1 MIRFFF
7 IVATPLLTLV
17 LSFLISIDNDGLDF
31 FIKVIS
37 LIFGLQIIG
46 FIPSFYLKSEK
57 YYDLF
62 GGITFASSIILISFL
77 RFKKITD
84 LNIREIILAISV
96 LFWTIRLSFFLFQR
110 VKRVGKD
117 ERFDSYKF
125 SFSKF
130 LLAWMT
136 QGLWVFICL
145 LPVLIVFST
154 PTNPELLYL
163 TFGGLIYFL
172 GLVIEIIA
180 DYQKTNHNKKNEKER
195 KFISSGLWSKSRHPN
210 YFGEF
215 LIWTGITIICFP
227 VFSGFKYLGLMTP
240 IFIYLLLNYISG
252 VNLLEERA
260 KEKWGNNPEY
270 IKYLKTTPKFFP
282 KIF

>member
-7 IVATPLLTLV
+7 ILAIPLTTILI
-17 LSFLISIDNDGLDF
+17 SFLISFDNNELIF
-31 FIKVIS
+31 FLNVIA
-37 LIFGLQIIG
+37 LIFGLQITG

-62 GGITFASSIILISFL
+62 GGLSFISSIFL
-77 RFKKITD
+77 MLFLKIRITND
-84 LNIREIILAISV
+84 LSTREIILATCVI
-96 LFWTIRLSFFLFQR
+96 LWTIRLSFFLFQR

-117 ERFDSYKF
+117 VRFDNLKF
-125 SFSKF
+125 SLSKF

-145 LPVLIVFST
+145 FPILVVFSSPANNDIT
-154 PTNPELLYL
+154 YLTLGCLLYL
-163 TFGGLIYFL
+163 FGLL
-172 GLVIEIIA
+172 IEIIA
-180 DYQKTNHNKKNEKER
+180 DYQKTIHNKLNNKKR

-227 VFSGFKYLGLMTP
+227 VFSGFKYLSLITP
-240 IFIYLLLNYISG
+240 IFIYFLLNYISG
-252 VNLLEERA
+252 VNLLEKRA

-270 IKYLKTTPKFFP
+270 VKYLKTTPKFFP

>member
-1 MIRFFF
+1 M
-7 IVATPLLTLV
+7 L
-17 LSFLISIDNDGLDF
+17 FL
-31 FIKVIS
+31 K
-37 LIFGLQIIG
+37 
-46 FIPSFYLKSEK
+46 
-57 YYDLF
+57 
-62 GGITFASSIILISFL
+62 
-77 RFKKITD
+77 FKINSD
-84 LNIREIILAISV
+84 LNIREIILASCV
-96 LFWTIRLSFFLFQR
+96 LIWTIRLSFFLFQR

-117 ERFDSYKF
+117 VRFDNLKL

-145 LPVLIVFST
+145 FPILVVFSS
-154 PTNPELLYL
+154 PTNNDIMYL
-163 TFGGLIYFL
+163 TFGGLLYLF
-172 GLVIEIIA
+172 GLMIEIIA
-180 DYQKTNHNKKNEKER
+180 DYQKTIHNKLNNQKRE
-195 KFISSGLWSKSRHPN
+195 FISSGLWSKSRHPN

-227 VFSGFKYLGLMTP
+227 VFSGFKYLALITP
-240 IFIYLLLNYISG
+240 IFIYFLLNHISG

-270 IKYLKTTPKFFP
+270 VKYLKATPKFFP

>member
-7 IVATPLLTLV
+7 ILAIPLTTILI
-17 LSFLISIDNDGLDF
+17 SFLISFDNNELIF
-31 FIKVIS
+31 FLNVIA
-37 LIFGLQIIG
+37 LIFGLQITG
-46 FIPSFYLKSEK
+46 FVPSFYLKSEK

-62 GGITFASSIILISFL
+62 GGLSFISSIFL
-77 RFKKITD
+77 MLFLKIRITND
-84 LNIREIILAISV
+84 LSTREIILATCV
-96 LFWTIRLSFFLFQR
+96 LLWTIRLSFFLFQR

-117 ERFDSYKF
+117 VRFDNLKF

-136 QGLWVFICL
+136 QGLWVFMCL
-145 LPVLIVFST
+145 LPILTVFSS
-154 PTNPELLYL
+154 PTNNEVFYFSLGVFIYL
-163 TFGGLIYFL
+163 IGLF
-172 GLVIEIIA
+172 IEIIA
-180 DYQKTNHNKKNEKER
+180 DYQKTTHNKINNKKR
-195 KFISSGLWSKSRHPN
+195 KFISSGLWSRSRHPN

-227 VFSGFKYLGLMTP
+227 VFSGFKYLGLITP

-260 KEKWGNNPEY
+260 KEKWGKNPEY
-270 IKYLKTTPKFFP
+270 VKYLKTTPKFFP

>member
-1 MIRFFF
+1 MIRFIF
-7 IVATPLLTLV
+7 ILAIPVLTIA
-17 LSFLISIDNDGLDF
+17 LSFLISIDDNQLYF

-37 LIFGLQIIG
+37 LIFATQVIG
-46 FIPSFYLKSEK
+46 FIPSFYLKTEK

-62 GGITFASSIILISFL
+62 GGLTFVFSVLIMMFL
-77 RFKKITD
+77 KFRKTND
-84 LNIREIILAISV
+84 LSIREIILALSV
-96 LFWTIRLSFFLFQR
+96 LFWTMRLSFFLFQR

-117 ERFDSYKF
+117 ERFDRYKY

-136 QGLWVFICL
+136 QGLWVFMCL
-145 LPVLIVFST
+145 FPTLIVFSS
-154 PTNPELLYL
+154 PTNSEIIYL
-163 TFGGLIYFL
+163 FLGGLIYL
-172 GLVIEIIA
+172 VGLIIEIIA
-180 DYQKTNHNKKNEKER
+180 DYQKTVHNKLNNQER
-195 KFISSGLWSKSRHPN
+195 KFISSGLWSRSRHPN

-227 VFSGFKYLGLMTP
+227 VFSVFKYLSLITP
-240 IFIYLLLNYISG
+240 IFIYFLLNYISG

-270 IKYLKTTPKFFP
+270 VEYLKTTPKFFP

>member
-7 IVATPLLTLV
+7 ILGTPALTLM
-17 LSFLISIDNDGLDF
+17 LSFIVSTDNNELGF
-31 FIKVIS
+31 FIKVIT
-37 LIFGLQIIG
+37 LIFGLQLIG

-62 GGITFASSIILISFL
+62 GGLTFISSILLMLFL
-77 RFKKITD
+77 KFKIKSD

-117 ERFDSYKF
+117 KRFDNYKF

-145 LPVLIVFST
+145 FPILIVFSS
-154 PTNPELLYL
+154 PANDEIIYL
-163 TFGGLIYFL
+163 AFGGLIYL
-172 GLVIEIIA
+172 VGMVIEIIA
-180 DYQKTNHNKKNEKER
+180 DYQKTAHNKLNNKKR
-195 KFISSGLWSKSRHPN
+195 KFISSGLWSRSRHPN

-227 VFSGFKYLGLMTP
+227 VFSGFKYLALITP
-240 IFIYLLLNYISG
+240 IFIYFLLNYISG

-260 KEKWGNNPEY
+260 KEMWGNNPEY
-270 IKYLKTTPKFFP
+270 VKYFKTTPKFFP

>member
-7 IVATPLLTLV
+7 ILAIPILTIA
-17 LSFLISIDNDGLDF
+17 LSFLISIDDNQLDF

-37 LIFGLQIIG
+37 LIFAIQIIG

-62 GGITFASSIILISFL
+62 GGLTFVFSVLIMIFL
-77 RFKKITD
+77 KFRKTND
-84 LNIREIILAISV
+84 LSIREIILALSV

-110 VKRVGKD
+110 VNRVGKD
-117 ERFDSYKF
+117 ERFDLYKY

-145 LPVLIVFST
+145 FPTLIVFSS
-154 PTNPELLYL
+154 PTNSEIIYL
-163 TFGGLIYFL
+163 ILGGLIYL
-172 GLVIEIIA
+172 VGLLIEIIA
-180 DYQKTNHNKKNEKER
+180 DYQKTVHNKLNNQER
-195 KFISSGLWSKSRHPN
+195 KFISSGLWSRSRHPN

-227 VFSGFKYLGLMTP
+227 VFSVFKYLSLITP
-240 IFIYLLLNYISG
+240 IFIYFLLNYISG

-260 KEKWGNNPEY
+260 KKKWGNNPEY
-270 IKYLKTTPKFFP
+270 VEYLKTTPKFFP

>member
-1 MIRFFF
+1 MVRFFF
-7 IVATPLLTLV
+7 ILTVPLLTL
-17 LSFLISIDNDGLDF
+17 LISFLVSVDNNELDF
-31 FIKVIS
+31 FKKIIS
-37 LIFGLQIIG
+37 LIFGLQLTG

-62 GGITFASSIILISFL
+62 GGVSFISSIFL
-77 RFKKITD
+77 MLFLKIRITND
-84 LNIREIILAISV
+84 LSTREIILASCV
-96 LFWTIRLSFFLFQR
+96 LLWTIRLSFFLFQR

-117 ERFDSYKF
+117 VRFDNLKL

-145 LPVLIVFST
+145 FPILVVFSS
-154 PTNPELLYL
+154 PTNNEITYFAFGSLTYL
-163 TFGGLIYFL
+163 I

-180 DYQKTNHNKKNEKER
+180 DYQKTIHNKLNNKKR

-227 VFSGFKYLGLMTP
+227 VFSGFKYLALITP
-240 IFIYLLLNYISG
+240 IFIYFLLNYISG

-260 KEKWGNNPEY
+260 TEKWGNNPEY
-270 IKYLKTTPKFFP
+270 VKYLKTTPRFFP

>member
-1 MIRFFF
+1 MVRFFF
-7 IVATPLLTLV
+7 ILTVPLLTL
-17 LSFLISIDNDGLDF
+17 LISFLISVDNNELDF
-31 FIKVIS
+31 FKKIIS
-37 LIFGLQIIG
+37 LIFGLQLTG

-62 GGITFASSIILISFL
+62 GGVSFISSIFL
-77 RFKKITD
+77 MLFLKIRITND
-84 LNIREIILAISV
+84 LSTREIILASCV
-96 LFWTIRLSFFLFQR
+96 LLWTIRLSFFLFQR

-117 ERFDSYKF
+117 VRFDNLKF

-145 LPVLIVFST
+145 LPILVVFSS
-154 PTNPELLYL
+154 PTSNDIMYLTLGGLLYF
-163 TFGGLIYFL
+163 FGLL
-172 GLVIEIIA
+172 IEIIA
-180 DYQKTNHNKKNEKER
+180 DYQKTIHNKLNNKKRE
-195 KFISSGLWSKSRHPN
+195 FISSGLWSKSRHPN

-227 VFSGFKYLGLMTP
+227 VFSGFKYLALITP
-240 IFIYLLLNYISG
+240 IFIYFLLNNISG

-270 IKYLKTTPKFFP
+270 VKYLKTTPRFFP

>member
-7 IVATPLLTLV
+7 ILSIPLLGLM
-17 LSFLISIDNDGLDF
+17 LSFLISANNDELYF

-37 LIFGLQIIG
+37 LIFGLQLIG

-62 GGITFASSIILISFL
+62 GGLTFVSSILLMLFL
-77 RFKKITD
+77 KFRIASD
-84 LNIREIILAISV
+84 LNIREIILASYA
-96 LFWTIRLSFFLFQR
+96 LLWTIRLSFFLFQR

-117 ERFDSYKF
+117 VRFDNLKF
-125 SFSKF
+125 SLSKF

-145 LPVLIVFST
+145 LPILVVFSSPANNDVMYLT
-154 PTNPELLYL
+154 LGSLLYF
-163 TFGGLIYFL
+163 FGLL
-172 GLVIEIIA
+172 IEIIA
-180 DYQKTNHNKKNEKER
+180 DYQKTIHNKLNDKKR
-195 KFISSGLWSKSRHPN
+195 RFISSGLWSKSRHPN

-227 VFSGFKYLGLMTP
+227 VFSGFKYLSLITP
-240 IFIYLLLNYISG
+240 IFIYFLLNHISG

-260 KEKWGNNPEY
+260 KEKWGNDPEY
-270 IKYLKTTPKFFP
+270 VKYLKTIPKFFP

>member
-1 MIRFFF
+1 MNRLFF
-7 IVATPLLTLV
+7 ILAIPFLTLM
-17 LSFLISIDNDGLDF
+17 LSFLTSTNNNELDF

-37 LIFGLQIIG
+37 LIFGLQLSG
-46 FIPSFYLKSEK
+46 FFPSFYLKSEK

-62 GGITFASSIILISFL
+62 GGLTFIASILFMLFIK
-77 RFKKITD
+77 FKIASD

-145 LPVLIVFST
+145 FPILIVFSSPSNDEIT
-154 PTNPELLYL
+154 YL
-163 TFGGLIYFL
+163 AFGGLIYL
-172 GLVIEIIA
+172 VGLVIEIIA
-180 DYQKTNHNKKNEKER
+180 DYQKTIHNKLNNKKR
-195 KFISSGLWSKSRHPN
+195 KFISNGLWSRSRHPN

-227 VFSGFKYLGLMTP
+227 VLSGFKYLALITP
-240 IFIYLLLNYISG
+240 IFIYFLLNYISG

-270 IKYLKTTPKFFP
+270 VKYLKATPKFFP

>member
-1 MIRFFF
+1 MVRFFF
-7 IVATPLLTLV
+7 ILTVPLLTL
-17 LSFLISIDNDGLDF
+17 LISFLISVDNNELDF
-31 FIKVIS
+31 FKKIIS
-37 LIFGLQIIG
+37 LIFGLQLTG

-62 GGITFASSIILISFL
+62 GGVSFISSIFL
-77 RFKKITD
+77 MLFLKIRITND
-84 LNIREIILAISV
+84 LSTREIILASCV
-96 LFWTIRLSFFLFQR
+96 LLWTIRLSFFLFQR

-117 ERFDSYKF
+117 VRFDNLKF

-145 LPVLIVFST
+145 LPILVVFSS
-154 PTNPELLYL
+154 PTSNDIMYLTLGGLLYF
-163 TFGGLIYFL
+163 FGLL
-172 GLVIEIIA
+172 IEIIA
-180 DYQKTNHNKKNEKER
+180 DYQKTIHNKLNNKKRE
-195 KFISSGLWSKSRHPN
+195 FISSGLWSKSRHPN

-227 VFSGFKYLGLMTP
+227 VFSGFKYLALITP
-240 IFIYLLLNYISG
+240 IFIYFLLNYISG

-260 KEKWGNNPEY
+260 TEKWGNNPEY
-270 IKYLKTTPKFFP
+270 VKYLKTTPRFFP

>member
-7 IVATPLLTLV
+7 IVAIPLLTLI
-17 LSFLISIDNDGLDF
+17 LSFLISINNDELAF

-37 LIFGLQIIG
+37 LIFGLQILG

-62 GGITFASSIILISFL
+62 GGITFASSILLISFL
-77 RFKKITD
+77 RFKKTTD
-84 LNIREIILAISV
+84 LNIREIILAMSV

-117 ERFDSYKF
+117 ERFNSYKF

-163 TFGGLIYFL
+163 AFGGLIYLL
-172 GLVIEIIA
+172 GLVIEITA
-180 DYQKTNHNKKNEKER
+180 DYQKTKHNKKNEKER
-195 KFISSGLWSKSRHPN
+195 KFISKGLWSKSRHPN

-215 LIWTGITIICFP
+215 LIWTGITIISFP
-227 VFSGFKYLGLMTP
+227 VFSGFKYLALITP
-240 IFIYLLLNYISG
+240 IFIYFLLNHISG

-260 KEKWGNNPEY
+260 KEKWGDNPDY
-270 IKYLKTTPKFFP
+270 IDYLKTTPKFFP

>member
-1 MIRFFF
+1 MIRFIF
-7 IVATPLLTLV
+7 ILAIPILTIA
-17 LSFLISIDNDGLDF
+17 LSVLISIDDNQLYF

-37 LIFGLQIIG
+37 LIFAIQVIG

-62 GGITFASSIILISFL
+62 GGLTFVSSILLMLFL
-77 RFKKITD
+77 KFKINSD
-84 LNIREIILAISV
+84 LNIREIILASCV
-96 LFWTIRLSFFLFQR
+96 LLWTIRLSFFLFQR

-117 ERFDSYKF
+117 VRFDNLKL

-145 LPVLIVFST
+145 FPILVVFSS
-154 PTNPELLYL
+154 PTNNEITYFAFGSLTYL
-163 TFGGLIYFL
+163 I

-180 DYQKTNHNKKNEKER
+180 DYQKTIHNKLNNKKH

-227 VFSGFKYLGLMTP
+227 VFSGFKYLALITP
-240 IFIYLLLNYISG
+240 IFIYFLLNYISG

-270 IKYLKTTPKFFP
+270 VKYLKTTPKFFP

>member
-7 IVATPLLTLV
+7 ILAIPLITLLV
-17 LSFLISIDNDGLDF
+17 SFLVSINNNELEF
-31 FIKVIS
+31 FVKVIS
-37 LIFGLQIIG
+37 LIFGLQLAG

-62 GGITFASSIILISFL
+62 GGLTFVSSILLMLFL
-77 RFKKITD
+77 KFKINSD
-84 LNIREIILAISV
+84 LNIREIILASCV
-96 LFWTIRLSFFLFQR
+96 LLWTIRLSFFLFQR
-110 VKRVGKD
+110 VKRIGKD
-117 ERFDSYKF
+117 VRFDNLKL

-145 LPVLIVFST
+145 FPILVVFSS
-154 PTNPELLYL
+154 PTNNEITYFAFGSLTYL
-163 TFGGLIYFL
+163 I

-180 DYQKTNHNKKNEKER
+180 DYQKTIHNKLNNKKR

-227 VFSGFKYLGLMTP
+227 VFSGFKYLALITP
-240 IFIYLLLNYISG
+240 IFIYFLLNYISG

-270 IKYLKTTPKFFP
+270 VKYLKTTPKFFP

>member
-1 MIRFFF
+1 MLRFFF
-7 IVATPLLTLV
+7 ILAIPILTIA
-17 LSFLISIDNDGLDF
+17 LSFLISIDNNQLDF

-37 LIFGLQIIG
+37 LIFGLQFIG

-62 GGITFASSIILISFL
+62 GGLTFVSSILLMLFL
-77 RFKKITD
+77 KFKINNG
-84 LNIREIILAISV
+84 LNIREISLATCV
-96 LFWTIRLSFFLFQR
+96 LLWTIRLSFFLFQR

-117 ERFDSYKF
+117 ERFDKYKF

-136 QGLWVFICL
+136 QGLWVFMCL
-145 LPVLIVFST
+145 FPTLIVFSS
-154 PTNPELLYL
+154 PPNSEIIYL
-163 TFGGLIYFL
+163 ILGGLIYL
-172 GLVIEIIA
+172 VGLVIEIIA
-180 DYQKTNHNKKNEKER
+180 DYQKTVHNKLNNQER
-195 KFISSGLWSKSRHPN
+195 KFISSGLWSRSRHPN

-227 VFSGFKYLGLMTP
+227 VFSVFKFLSLITP
-240 IFIYLLLNYISG
+240 IFIYFLLNYVSG

-270 IKYLKTTPKFFP
+270 VEYLKTTPKFFP

>member
-1 MIRFFF
+1 MLRFIF
-7 IVATPLLTLV
+7 ILAIPILTIA
-17 LSFLISIDNDGLDF
+17 LSFLISIDDNQLYF

-37 LIFGLQIIG
+37 LIFAIQVIG

-62 GGITFASSIILISFL
+62 GGLTFVSSILLMLFL
-77 RFKKITD
+77 KFKINSD
-84 LNIREIILAISV
+84 LNIREIILASCV
-96 LFWTIRLSFFLFQR
+96 LLWTIRLSFFLFQR

-117 ERFDSYKF
+117 VRFDNLKL

-136 QGLWVFICL
+136 QGLWVFMCL
-145 LPVLIVFST
+145 FPTLIVFSS
-154 PTNPELLYL
+154 PTNNEITYFAFGSLTYL
-163 TFGGLIYFL
+163 I

-180 DYQKTNHNKKNEKER
+180 DYQKTIHNKLNNKKG

-227 VFSGFKYLGLMTP
+227 VFSGFKYLALITP
-240 IFIYLLLNYISG
+240 IFIYFLLNYISG

-270 IKYLKTTPKFFP
+270 VKYLKTTPKFFP

>member
-1 MIRFFF
+1 MIRIFY
-7 IVATPLLTLV
+7 ILTIPLVTLF
-17 LSFLISIDNDGLDF
+17 LSFLISIDNNVLAF
-31 FIKVIS
+31 FIKVVT
-37 LIFGLQIIG
+37 LIFGLQLIG

-62 GGITFASSIILISFL
+62 GGLTFVSSIFL
-77 RFKKITD
+77 MLFLKIRIANNLST
-84 LNIREIILAISV
+84 REIVLASCV
-96 LFWTIRLSFFLFQR
+96 LLWTIRLSFFLFQR

-117 ERFDSYKF
+117 VRFDNLKF

-145 LPVLIVFST
+145 FPNLIVFSS
-154 PTNPELLYL
+154 PTNNEIFYL
-163 TFGGLIYFL
+163 IFGGLVYL
-172 GLVIEIIA
+172 VGLVTEIIA
-180 DYQKTNHNKKNEKER
+180 DYQKTIHNKLNNKKR

-227 VFSGFKYLGLMTP
+227 VFSGFKYLALITP
-240 IFIYLLLNYISG
+240 IFIYFLLNYISG
-252 VNLLEERA
+252 INLLEERA

-270 IKYLKTTPKFFP
+270 VKYLKTTPKFFP

>member
-1 MIRFFF
+1 
-7 IVATPLLTLV
+7 
-17 LSFLISIDNDGLDF
+17 
-31 FIKVIS
+31 VIA
-37 LIFGLQIIG
+37 LIFGLQITG

-57 YYDLF
+57 YYDLL
-62 GGITFASSIILISFL
+62 GGLTFVFSILLMLFL
-77 RFKKITD
+77 RFQKTNH
-84 LNIREIILAISV
+84 LSVREIILAISV
-96 LFWTIRLSFFLFQR
+96 LLWTIRLSFFLFQR

-136 QGLWVFICL
+136 QGFWVFMCL
-145 LPVLIVFST
+145 FPTLIVFSSS
-154 PTNPELLYL
+154 TNYENLYL
-163 TFGGLIYFL
+163 TFGGLIYL
-172 GLVIEIIA
+172 VGLVIEIIA
-180 DYQKTNHNKKNEKER
+180 DYQKTIHNKINSNER
-195 KFISSGLWSKSRHPN
+195 KFISSGLWSRSRHPN

-227 VFSGFKYLGLMTP
+227 VFSGLKYVALITP
-240 IFIYLLLNYISG
+240 IFIYFLLNYISG
-252 VNLLEERA
+252 INLLEERG

>member
-7 IVATPLLTLV
+7 ILTIPLTTILI
-17 LSFLISIDNDGLDF
+17 SFLISFDNNELIF
-31 FIKVIS
+31 FLNVIA
-37 LIFGLQIIG
+37 LIFGLQITG
-46 FIPSFYLKSEK
+46 FVPSFYLKSEK

-62 GGITFASSIILISFL
+62 GGLSFISSIFL
-77 RFKKITD
+77 MLFLKIRITND
-84 LNIREIILAISV
+84 LSTREIILATCV
-96 LFWTIRLSFFLFQR
+96 LLWTIRLSFFLFQR

-117 ERFDSYKF
+117 VRFDNLKF

-145 LPVLIVFST
+145 FPTLIVFSS
-154 PTNPELLYL
+154 PTNNEIFYL
-163 TFGGLIYFL
+163 SLGVFIYLIGLF
-172 GLVIEIIA
+172 IEIIA
-180 DYQKTNHNKKNEKER
+180 DYQKTTHNKINNKKR
-195 KFISSGLWSKSRHPN
+195 KFISSGLWSRSRHPN

-227 VFSGFKYLGLMTP
+227 VFSGFKYLGLITP

-270 IKYLKTTPKFFP
+270 VKYSKTTPKFFP

>member
-1 MIRFFF
+1 MVRYFF
-7 IVATPLLTLV
+7 ILAIPLITL
-17 LSFLISIDNDGLDF
+17 LISFLVSIDNNELEF
-31 FIKVIS
+31 FVKLIS
-37 LIFGLQIIG
+37 LIFGLQLIG

-62 GGITFASSIILISFL
+62 GGLSFVSSILLMLFL
-77 RFKKITD
+77 KIRIIGD
-84 LNIREIILAISV
+84 LSNREIILAISV
-96 LFWTIRLSFFLFQR
+96 LFWTTRLSFFLFQR

-117 ERFDSYKF
+117 ERFDKYKF
-125 SFSKF
+125 SFTKF

-145 LPVLIVFST
+145 FPTLIVFSS
-154 PTNPELLYL
+154 PTNNEILCLSLGGFIYL
-163 TFGGLIYFL
+163 V
-172 GLVIEIIA
+172 GLVTEVIA
-180 DYQKTNHNKKNEKER
+180 DYQKTIHNRINNKNR
-195 KFISSGLWSKSRHPN
+195 KFISSGLWSISRHPN

-227 VFSGFKYLGLMTP
+227 VFSGFKYLGLITP

>member
-1 MIRFFF
+1 MIRFIF
-7 IVATPLLTLV
+7 ILAIPVLTIA
-17 LSFLISIDNDGLDF
+17 LSFLISIDDNQLYF

-37 LIFGLQIIG
+37 LIFAIQVIG
-46 FIPSFYLKSEK
+46 FIPSFYLKTEK

-62 GGITFASSIILISFL
+62 GGLTFVFSVLIMMFL
-77 RFKKITD
+77 KFRKTND
-84 LNIREIILAISV
+84 LNIREIILALSV

-117 ERFDSYKF
+117 ERFDRYKY

-136 QGLWVFICL
+136 QGLWVFMCL
-145 LPVLIVFST
+145 FPTLIVFSS
-154 PTNPELLYL
+154 PTNSEIIYL
-163 TFGGLIYFL
+163 ILGGLIYL
-172 GLVIEIIA
+172 VGLLIEIIA
-180 DYQKTNHNKKNEKER
+180 DYQKTVHNKLNNQER
-195 KFISSGLWSKSRHPN
+195 KFISSGLWSRSRHPN

-227 VFSGFKYLGLMTP
+227 VFSGFKYLALISP
-240 IFIYLLLNYISG
+240 IFIYFLLNYISG

-270 IKYLKTTPKFFP
+270 VKYLKTTPKFFP

>member
-1 MIRFFF
+1 MVRFFF
-7 IVATPLLTLV
+7 IFAIPLITLL
-17 LSFLISIDNDGLDF
+17 LSFLVSIDNNELEF
-31 FIKVIS
+31 FVKVIS
-37 LIFGLQIIG
+37 LIFGLQLIG

-62 GGITFASSIILISFL
+62 GGLTFVSSILLMLFL
-77 RFKKITD
+77 KFKINSD
-84 LNIREIILAISV
+84 LNIREIILASCV
-96 LFWTIRLSFFLFQR
+96 LLWTIRLSFFLFQR

-117 ERFDSYKF
+117 VRFDNLKF

-136 QGLWVFICL
+136 QGLWIFICL
-145 LPVLIVFST
+145 FPTLIVFSST
-154 PTNPELLYL
+154 TNNEIFYL
-163 TFGGLIYFL
+163 IFGVLVYLVGI
-172 GLVIEIIA
+172 VIEIIA
-180 DYQKTNHNKKNEKER
+180 DYQKTIHNKLNNKKRE
-195 KFISSGLWSKSRHPN
+195 FISSGLWSKSRHPN

-227 VFSGFKYLGLMTP
+227 VFSGFKYLALITP
-240 IFIYLLLNYISG
+240 IFIYFLLNYISG

-270 IKYLKTTPKFFP
+270 VKYLKTTPKFFP

>member
-1 MIRFFF
+1 MVRFFF
-7 IVATPLLTLV
+7 ILTVPLLTL
-17 LSFLISIDNDGLDF
+17 LISFLISVDNNELDF
-31 FIKVIS
+31 FKKIIS
-37 LIFGLQIIG
+37 LIFGLQLTG

-62 GGITFASSIILISFL
+62 GGVSFISSIFL
-77 RFKKITD
+77 MLFLKIRITND
-84 LNIREIILAISV
+84 LSTREIILASCV
-96 LFWTIRLSFFLFQR
+96 LLWTIRLSFFLFQR

-117 ERFDSYKF
+117 VRFDNLKF

-145 LPVLIVFST
+145 LPILVVFSS
-154 PTNPELLYL
+154 PTSNDIMYLTLGGLLYF
-163 TFGGLIYFL
+163 FGLL
-172 GLVIEIIA
+172 IEIIA
-180 DYQKTNHNKKNEKER
+180 DYQKTIHNKLNNKKRE
-195 KFISSGLWSKSRHPN
+195 FISSGLWSKSRHPN

-227 VFSGFKYLGLMTP
+227 VFSGFKYLALITP
-240 IFIYLLLNYISG
+240 IFIYFLLNNISG

-270 IKYLKTTPKFFP
+270 VKYLKNTPKFFP

>member
-1 MIRFFF
+1 MVRFFF
-7 IVATPLLTLV
+7 ILTVPLLTL
-17 LSFLISIDNDGLDF
+17 LISFLVSVDNNELDF
-31 FIKVIS
+31 FKKIIS
-37 LIFGLQIIG
+37 LIFGLQLTG

-62 GGITFASSIILISFL
+62 GGVSFISSIFL
-77 RFKKITD
+77 MLFLKIRITND
-84 LNIREIILAISV
+84 LSTREIILASCV
-96 LFWTIRLSFFLFQR
+96 LLWTIRLSFFLFQR

-117 ERFDSYKF
+117 VRFDNLKF

-145 LPVLIVFST
+145 LPILVVFSS
-154 PTNPELLYL
+154 PTSNDIMYLTLGGLLYF
-163 TFGGLIYFL
+163 FGLL
-172 GLVIEIIA
+172 IEIIA
-180 DYQKTNHNKKNEKER
+180 DYQKTIHNKLNNKKRE
-195 KFISSGLWSKSRHPN
+195 FISSGLWSKSRHPN

-227 VFSGFKYLGLMTP
+227 VFSGFKYLALITP
-240 IFIYLLLNYISG
+240 IFIYFLLNYISG

-270 IKYLKTTPKFFP
+270 VKYLKTTPKFFP

>member
-1 MIRFFF
+1 MIRLFF
-7 IVATPLLTLV
+7 ILGIPFLTLM
-17 LSFLISIDNDGLDF
+17 LSFLISTKNNELDF
-31 FIKVIS
+31 FINVIS
-37 LIFGLQIIG
+37 LIFGLQLTG

-62 GGITFASSIILISFL
+62 GGISFIFSIFL
-77 RFKKITD
+77 MLFLKIRITND
-84 LNIREIILAISV
+84 LSTREIILASCV
-96 LFWTIRLSFFLFQR
+96 LLWTIRLSFFLFQR

-117 ERFDSYKF
+117 VRFDNLKF

-145 LPVLIVFST
+145 FPILIVFSS
-154 PTNPELLYL
+154 PTNDEIIYL
-163 TFGGLIYFL
+163 AFGGLIYL
-172 GLVIEIIA
+172 VGMVIEIIA
-180 DYQKTNHNKKNEKER
+180 DYQKTIHNKLNNKKR
-195 KFISSGLWSKSRHPN
+195 KFISSGLWSRSRHPN

-227 VFSGFKYLGLMTP
+227 VFSGFKYLALITP
-240 IFIYLLLNYISG
+240 IFIYFLLNHISG

-270 IKYLKTTPKFFP
+270 VKYLKTTPKFFP

>member
-7 IVATPLLTLV
+7 ILAIPLTTILI
-17 LSFLISIDNDGLDF
+17 SFLISFDNNELIF
-31 FIKVIS
+31 FLKVIA
-37 LIFGLQIIG
+37 LIFGLQLTG

-62 GGITFASSIILISFL
+62 GGLTFLSSIFLISFI
-77 RFKKITD
+77 RFEKTNY
-84 LNIREIILAISV
+84 LSVREIILAISV
-96 LFWTIRLSFFLFQR
+96 LLWTIRLSFFLFQR

-136 QGLWVFICL
+136 QGLWVFMCL
-145 LPVLIVFST
+145 LPILTVFSS
-154 PTNPELLYL
+154 PTNYENLFL
-163 TFGGLIYFL
+163 TFGGLIYL
-172 GLVIEIIA
+172 VGLMIEIIA
-180 DYQKTNHNKKNEKER
+180 DYQKSIHNKINKKKR
-195 KFISSGLWSKSRHPN
+195 KFITSGLWSRSRHPN

-227 VFSGFKYLGLMTP
+227 LFSGLKYLALVTP
-240 IFIYLLLNYISG
+240 IFMYFLLNYISG
-252 VNLLEERA
+252 INLLEERG
-260 KEKWGNNPEY
+260 KGKWANNPEY
-270 IKYLKTTPKFFP
+270 VKYLKTTPKFFP

>member
-7 IVATPLLTLV
+7 ILTIPVLTLI
-17 LSFLISIDNDGLDF
+17 LSFLISTDNRELNF

-37 LIFGLQIIG
+37 LIFGLQIVG

-62 GGITFASSIILISFL
+62 GGLTFVSSILLISFL
-77 RFKKITD
+77 RFKQTNV
-84 LNIREIILAISV
+84 LGIREIILAVSV

-136 QGLWVFICL
+136 QGLWVFMCL
-145 LPVLIVFST
+145 LPTLIVFSSQ
-154 PTNPELLYL
+154 TNHDILYISS
-163 TFGGLIYFL
+163 GGLIYL
-172 GLVIEIIA
+172 IGLVIEIIA
-180 DYQKTNHNKKNEKER
+180 DYQKTKHNKLNNMKG
-195 KFISSGLWSKSRHPN
+195 KFISSGLWSRSRHPN

-240 IFIYLLLNYISG
+240 FFIYFLLNYISG
-252 VNLLEERA
+252 VNFLEEKA
-260 KEKWGNNPEY
+260 KAKWGNNPDY
-270 IKYLKTTPKFFP
+270 IEYLKETPKFFP

>member
-7 IVATPLLTLV
+7 IVAIPLLTMV
-17 LSFLISIDNDGLDF
+17 LSYSISMDNDELIF

-37 LIFGLQIIG
+37 TIFGIQIIG

-57 YYDLF
+57 YYDFF
-62 GGITFASSIILISFL
+62 GGLTFVSSISVISFL
-77 RFKKITD
+77 SFKKSNG
-84 LNIREIILAISV
+84 LSIREIILAISV
-96 LFWTIRLSFFLFQR
+96 LIWTIRLSFFLFQR

-136 QGLWVFICL
+136 QGLWVFMCL
-145 LPVLIVFST
+145 FPTLIVFSS
-154 PTNPELLYL
+154 PNNDEILYL
-163 TFGGLIYFL
+163 TFGGLIYSV

-180 DYQKTNHNKKNEKER
+180 DYQKTKHNKINNKDR
-195 KFISSGLWSKSRHPN
+195 KFISSGLWSRSRHPN

-215 LIWTGITIICFP
+215 LIWTGTTIICLP
-227 VFSGFKYLGLMTP
+227 VFSGFKYVGLITP
-240 IFIYLLLNYISG
+240 IFIFFLLNYIRG

-270 IKYLKTTPKFFP
+270 IKYLKTTPRFFP

>member
-7 IVATPLLTLV
+7 ILGTPALTLM
-17 LSFLISIDNDGLDF
+17 LSFIVSTDNNELGF
-31 FIKVIS
+31 FIKVIT
-37 LIFGLQIIG
+37 LIFGLQLIG

-62 GGITFASSIILISFL
+62 GGLTFISSILLMLFL
-77 RFKKITD
+77 KFKIKSD

-117 ERFDSYKF
+117 KRFDNYKF

-145 LPVLIVFST
+145 FPILIVFSS
-154 PTNPELLYL
+154 PANDEIIYL
-163 TFGGLIYFL
+163 AFGGLIYL
-172 GLVIEIIA
+172 VGMVIEIIA
-180 DYQKTNHNKKNEKER
+180 DYQKTAHNKLNNKKR
-195 KFISSGLWSKSRHPN
+195 KFISSGLWSRSRHPN

-227 VFSGFKYLGLMTP
+227 VFSGFKYLALITP
-240 IFIYLLLNYISG
+240 IFIYFLLNYISG

-260 KEKWGNNPEY
+260 KEMWGNNPEY
-270 IKYLKTTPKFFP
+270 VKYLKTTPKFFP

>member
-7 IVATPLLTLV
+7 ILAIPLITLLV
-17 LSFLISIDNDGLDF
+17 SSLVSIDNNELEF
-31 FIKVIS
+31 FVKVIS
-37 LIFGLQIIG
+37 LIFGLQLIG

-62 GGITFASSIILISFL
+62 GGLTFVSSILLMLFL
-77 RFKKITD
+77 KFKINSD
-84 LNIREIILAISV
+84 LNIREIILASCV
-96 LFWTIRLSFFLFQR
+96 LLWTIRLSFFLFQR

-117 ERFDSYKF
+117 VRFDNLKL

-145 LPVLIVFST
+145 FPILVVFSS
-154 PTNPELLYL
+154 PTNNEITYFAFGSLTYL
-163 TFGGLIYFL
+163 I

-180 DYQKTNHNKKNEKER
+180 DYQKTIHNKLNNKKH

-227 VFSGFKYLGLMTP
+227 VFSGFKYLAFITP
-240 IFIYLLLNYISG
+240 IFIYFLLNYISG

-260 KEKWGNNPEY
+260 KEKWGKDPEY
-270 IKYLKTTPKFFP
+270 LKYLKTTPKFFP

>member
-7 IVATPLLTLV
+7 ILVIPLITIFI
-17 LSFLISIDNDGLDF
+17 SFLISIDNNELMF
-31 FIKVIS
+31 FLKVIG
-37 LIFGLQIIG
+37 LIFGLQITG

-62 GGITFASSIILISFL
+62 GGLSFISSIFL
-77 RFKKITD
+77 MLFLKIRITND
-84 LNIREIILAISV
+84 LSTREIILASCV
-96 LFWTIRLSFFLFQR
+96 LLWTIRLSFFLFQR

-117 ERFDSYKF
+117 VRFDNLKL

-145 LPVLIVFST
+145 FPILVVFSS
-154 PTNPELLYL
+154 PTNNEITYFAFGSLTYL
-163 TFGGLIYFL
+163 I

-180 DYQKTNHNKKNEKER
+180 DYQKTIHNKLNNKKR

-227 VFSGFKYLGLMTP
+227 VFSGFKYLALITP
-240 IFIYLLLNYISG
+240 IFIYFLLNYISG

-260 KEKWGNNPEY
+260 TEKWGNNPEY
-270 IKYLKTTPKFFP
+270 VKYLKTTPKFFP

>member
-1 MIRFFF
+1 M
-7 IVATPLLTLV
+7 L
-17 LSFLISIDNDGLDF
+17 FL
-31 FIKVIS
+31 K
-37 LIFGLQIIG
+37 
-46 FIPSFYLKSEK
+46 
-57 YYDLF
+57 
-62 GGITFASSIILISFL
+62 
-77 RFKKITD
+77 FKINSD
-84 LNIREIILAISV
+84 LNIREIILASCV
-96 LFWTIRLSFFLFQR
+96 LLWTIRLSFFLFQR

-117 ERFDSYKF
+117 VRFDNLKL

-145 LPVLIVFST
+145 FPILVVFSS
-154 PTNPELLYL
+154 PTNNEITYFAFGSLTYL
-163 TFGGLIYFL
+163 I

-180 DYQKTNHNKKNEKER
+180 DYQKTIHNKLNNKKG

-227 VFSGFKYLGLMTP
+227 VFSGFKYLALITP
-240 IFIYLLLNYISG
+240 IFIYFLLNNISG

-270 IKYLKTTPKFFP
+270 FKYLKTTPKFFP

>member
-1 MIRFFF
+1 MVRFFL
-7 IVATPLLTLV
+7 ILAIPLITLLV
-17 LSFLISIDNDGLDF
+17 SFLVSIDNNELEF
-31 FIKVIS
+31 FVNVIS
-37 LIFGLQIIG
+37 LIFGLQLTG

-62 GGITFASSIILISFL
+62 GGLTFVSSILVMILLKFRKTSTL
-77 RFKKITD
+77 ST
-84 LNIREIILAISV
+84 REIILALSV
-96 LFWTIRLSFFLFQR
+96 LFWTLRLSFFLFQR

-117 ERFDSYKF
+117 VRFDNLKF

-145 LPVLIVFST
+145 FPTLIVFSS
-154 PTNPELLYL
+154 PTNNEIIYL
-163 TFGGLIYFL
+163 NFGGLIY
-172 GLVIEIIA
+172 LVGIVTEIIA
-180 DYQKTNHNKKNEKER
+180 DYQKTIHNKRNKKSR
-195 KFISSGLWSKSRHPN
+195 KFISSGLWSISRHPN

-227 VFSGFKYLGLMTP
+227 VFSGFKYLALITP
-240 IFIYLLLNYISG
+240 IFIYFLLNYISG
-252 VNLLEERA
+252 VNLLEERG

-270 IKYLKTTPKFFP
+270 VKYLKTTPKFFP

>member
-1 MIRFFF
+1 MIRIFY
-7 IVATPLLTLV
+7 ILTIPLVTLF
-17 LSFLISIDNDGLDF
+17 LSFLISIDNNVLAF
-31 FIKVIS
+31 FIKVVT
-37 LIFGLQIIG
+37 LIFGLQLIG

-62 GGITFASSIILISFL
+62 GGLTFVSSIFL
-77 RFKKITD
+77 MLFLKIRIANNLST
-84 LNIREIILAISV
+84 REIILASCV
-96 LFWTIRLSFFLFQR
+96 LLWTIRLSFFLFQR

-117 ERFDSYKF
+117 VRFDNLKF

-145 LPVLIVFST
+145 FPTLIVFSS
-154 PTNPELLYL
+154 PTNNEIFYL
-163 TFGGLIYFL
+163 IFGGLVYL
-172 GLVIEIIA
+172 VGLVTEIIA
-180 DYQKTNHNKKNEKER
+180 DYQKTIHNRQNNKHK
-195 KFISSGLWSKSRHPN
+195 KFITSGLWSISRHPN
-210 YFGEF
+210 YFGEI

-227 VFSGFKYLGLMTP
+227 VFSGFKYLAFITP
-240 IFIYLLLNYISG
+240 IFIYFLLNYISG

-260 KEKWGNNPEY
+260 KEKWGKDPEY
-270 IKYLKTTPKFFP
+270 LKYLKNTPKFFP